1 MTPTW
6 IFMQSK
12 YGSNVQPPRE
22 EARMPDR
29 ERLEIDVL
37 FVGAGPASLAGAI
50 ALGERA
56 KAAQRT
62 LEILVIEKA
71 AEVWN
76 HAISGAVL
84 DPRSLDELDP
94 AWRDHG
100 VPVESP
106 VTRDELWYLTTS
118 GRMKAPFVPPPLK
131 NHGKYVVSLQKL
143 VKWLAAR
150 AEAAGVQVFP
160 AFPGQELL
168 WEGERVIGV
177 RTGDKGVDRDGRPKA
192 NYEPGADLIA
202 KVVILGEGPLGTLAK
217 QAIARLKLDAG
228 CEPMVYAAGVKELWQ
243 CPPGRVQ
250 AGSVTHTLGYPLP
263 SQTFGGAFVYGMAA
277 DILDIGMVT
286 GLDYRDPTTDPQNM
300 LQRLKLHPAIAS
312 MLEGSKLL
320 RYGAKAIPEGGLF
333 AMPRLYA
340 DGLMLIGDSGGFLNG
355 MRLKGIHLAMKS
367 GMLAAETAWEALQV
381 DRYDV
386 ATLAGYERRFRESW
400 AYRELR
406 SARNFHQGFEH
417 GLVAGML
424 NAGLATATGGR
435 GFGVAERLH
444 GKPGY
449 AMMEKRGSRPPVS
462 ERAPIDNVRTFDKL
476 TDVYNSGTMHEENQ
490 PCHLHVQTEV
500 CRERCTTEYGNPCKY
515 FCPAAVYEPL
525 FEERDGHVEG
535 RLQINFTNCVH
546 CKTCDIA
553 DPYQAITW
561 VPPEGG
567 GGPVYTGM

>member
-1 MTPTW
+1 
-6 IFMQSK
+6 
-12 YGSNVQPPRE
+12 
-22 EARMPDR
+22 MPQR

-56 KAAQRT
+56 KAEGRA

-76 HAISGAVL
+76 HALSGAVL
-84 DPRSLDELDP
+84 DPRALDELDP
-94 AWRDHG
+94 KWREHG

-106 VTRDELWYLTTS
+106 VTRDELWYLTATS
-118 GRMKAPFVPPPLK
+118 RVKAPFTPPPL
-131 NHGKYVVSLQKL
+131 NNRGKYVASLQKL

-168 WEGERVIGV
+168 WDGDRVVGV
-177 RTGDKGVDRDGRPKA
+177 RTGDKGLDRDGNPKS

-202 KVVILGEGPLGTLAK
+202 KIVILGEGPLGTLTK
-217 QAIARLKLDAG
+217 QAIARLHLNEG
-228 CEPMVYAAGVKELWQ
+228 REPAVYAAGVKELWQ
-243 CPPGRVQ
+243 CPAGTLQ

-263 SQTFGGAFVYGMAA
+263 SQTFGGGFIYAMGA
-277 DILDIGMVT
+277 DVLDIGMVT
-286 GLDYRDPTTDPQNM
+286 GLDARDPTSDPHNM
-300 LQRLKLHPAIAS
+300 LQRLKLHPDIRA
-312 MLEGSKLL
+312 MLKDAKLL

-340 DGLMLIGDSGGFLNG
+340 DGLMIVGDSGGFLNG

-367 GMLAAETAWEALQV
+367 GMLAAQTAWDALEK
-381 DRYDV
+381 DRYDS
-386 ATLAGYERRFRESW
+386 ATLGAYEERFRSSW
-400 AYRELR
+400 AYGELR
-406 SARNFHQGFEH
+406 SARNFHQGFER
-417 GLVAGML
+417 GLFFGML
-424 NAGLATATGGR
+424 NAGLATVTGGR
-435 GFGVAERLH
+435 GFGVAERLRSR
-444 GKPGY
+444 PGY
-449 AMMEKRGSRPPVS
+449 EMMEKRGPEPPVA
-462 ERAPIDNVRTFDKL
+462 ERAPIDGTITFDKL
-476 TDVYNSGTMHEENQ
+476 TDVYNSGTMHDENQ
-490 PCHLHVQTEV
+490 PCHLHVQTQV
-500 CRERCTTEYGNPCKY
+500 CHDRCTLEYGNPCKY

-525 FEERDGHVEG
+525 FDVRDGNVEG

-553 DPYQAITW
+553 DPYQVITW